1 MKKLPIGIQNIREI
15 LEEDQLYVDKT
26 RFAKDLI
33 EQGKHY
39 FISRP
44 RRFGKSLFLST
55 LAEICSGNKELF
67 KGCEIYCSNYTWEK
81 YPVVRF
87 DFSQITSHT
96 SKEFVESMKR
106 ALIES
111 ASVCEVSIE
120 VPTVKEGLKS
130 LIVQVSTRHKKKAVV
145 LVDEYDHAIINRLG
159 DLEIAKGNR
168 EILKDFFTMLK
179 SLDEY
184 LKFSFITGVS
194 KFSQVSLFSGPN
206 NLTDI
211 TMDPTY
217 AGIMGYTEEELKE
230 NFQDYIQ
237 GIAKKRSKQGNLVSK
252 KDIIEEIRTWYNGY
266 RFSEEELSVY
276 NPYSTLRYLS
286 SKKAESYWY
295 SSGTPS
301 FLIDEAKKHPQSVV
315 PLSGTSAL
323 KSTLSDIS
331 RLDRIHLAALMF
343 QTGYLTI
350 QGYNSEE
357 NSYDLGF
364 PNKEVK
370 EAFFNSLLQEF
381 TEVDPLEV
389 TRAAKGIEQD
399 LKKLDLNAFFSKM
412 NVHFAKMPYHVFQHA
427 KEGFYQAVFFT
438 FLETSGVKTMAE
450 ISTNIGR
457 IDLMTEIP
465 ETVCIFELKLDKTAE
480 IALTQAERKKYRE
493 RFSKSNKNTLVIGV
507 NFSSKSRNI
516 GDWKGMVYSSS
527 GNVIK
532 EILPEKGE

>member
-1 MKKLPIGIQNIREI
+1 MKKLPIGIQSIREI
-15 LEEDQLYVDKT
+15 LEEDQVYVDKT
-26 RFAKDLI
+26 KFALNLI
-33 EQGKHY
+33 KNGKHY

-44 RRFGKSLFLST
+44 RRFGKSLFVNT
-55 LAEICSGNKELF
+55 LEEIFKGNKELF
-67 KGCEIYCSNYTWEK
+67 KGLDIYDSEYDWQG
-81 YPVVRF
+81 YPILHF
-87 DFSQITSHT
+87 DFAQIASN
-96 SKEFVESMKR
+96 SIEEFNAGLKAELERMGKLYGIPIEGPSAQFQLKV
-106 ALIES
+106 LIEELS
-111 ASVCEVSIE
+111 
-120 VPTVKEGLKS
+120 KKN
-130 LIVQVSTRHKKKAVV
+130 QVVV
-145 LVDEYDHAIINRLG
+145 LVDEYDSAIINNLKNI
-159 DLEIAKGNR
+159 EIAEKNR
-168 EILKDFFTMLK
+168 NLLKAFFGTIK
-179 SLDEY
+179 SLDRY
-184 LKFSFITGVS
+184 LKFSFVTGVS

-211 TMDPTY
+211 TMDPIY
-217 AGIMGYTEEELKE
+217 AGMMGYTEEELKE
-230 NFQDYIQ
+230 NFQDYVQ
-237 GIAKKRSKQGNLVSK
+237 DTAKKRSKQGNLVHEE
-252 KDIIEEIRTWYNGY
+252 DIIEEIRTWYNGY

-331 RLDRIHLAALMF
+331 KLDRIHLAALMF

-350 QGYNSEE
+350 NGYNPEE
-357 NSYDLGF
+357 NSYDLDF

-389 TRAAKGIEQD
+389 TRAAKEIKQD
-399 LKKLDLNAFFSKM
+399 LHKLDLNSFFSKM
-412 NVHFAKMPYHVFQHA
+412 NVHFAKMPYHVFQNA

-438 FLETSGVKTMAE
+438 FLETSGIKTMAE
-450 ISTNIGR
+450 IATNIGR

-465 ETVCIFELKLDKTAE
+465 ETICIFELKFDKTAE
-480 IALTQAERKKYRE
+480 VALTQAETKKYRE
-493 RFSKSNKNTLVIGV
+493 RFSKNRKNTLLIGV

-516 GDWKGMVYSSS
+516 DDWKGKLLSES
-527 GNVIK
+527 GELVK